1 MAISS
6 VGAAGAALQQQL
18 VTAKTPQQ
26 EYPEPTRAREEAPP
40 PSEAQATTVE
50 TVKSS
55 AAQAPERVEQ
65 PERTEQPKTYVN
77 AQGQKTGTIINET
90 A

>member
-40 PSEAQATTVE
+40 PSEAQVTTVE
-50 TVKSS
+50 NVQ
-55 AAQAPERVEQ
+55 AQAPVRVEQ

-77 AQGQKTGTIINET
+77 AQGQKTGTIINVT

>member
-50 TVKSS
+50 NVQ
-55 AAQAPERVEQ
+55 AQAPERVEQ

-77 AQGQKTGTIINET
+77 AEGQKTGTIINVT

>member
-50 TVKSS
+50 NVQ
-55 AAQAPERVEQ
+55 AQAQERVEQ

-77 AQGQKTGTIINET
+77 AQGQKTGTIISVT